1 MKFADLKFKKFI
13 KDAVSEL
20 GFVNT
25 TNVQELVFNK
35 LKSNT
40 NIIVQSATGSGKTH
54 AFLLPIFDKI
64 DVESKTVQ
72 AVIIAPTRELATQL
86 FNVASQIAEFGN
98 IDVRLYIGGASRDN
112 EIRRLNLSQPQVV
125 IGTIGRIYD
134 LAVQANALKIYS
146 AKDLVIDE
154 ADMVFEEKAIIEVDK
169 VLGLIVG
176 NPKFWLFSATLTKG
190 LRQFINKYLSGT
202 DEIIIEEKEL
212 TKSSIEHCFI
222 PCKAKQ
228 KEEVLLKLI
237 DLINP
242 YLLLIFV
249 NTKEKVIELSKHL
262 ASNDIKVAT
271 LHGDLD
277 DRTRRQ
283 TLKRIQEM
291 KYQYIV
297 ASDIASRG
305 IDIQGVSHVINF
317 DLPKDT
323 EFYIHRTGRTARYDQ
338 TGIAFALYDYDDEK
352 YVEFLRK
359 KGLNVKFK
367 KIVNGELVPTKL
379 EKAVGTQKLK
389 EKTDAIHAKHP
400 LPKKVKPGYKKKRM
414 EVIKKEIKKIERE
427 RIEEIYRK
435 KSRNENRKSR

>member
-1 MKFADLKFKKFI
+1 MKFTELKFKPFI
-13 KDAVSEL
+13 EEALNEL
-20 GFVNT
+20 NFVET
-25 TNVQELVFNK
+25 TSVQELVFKK

-54 AFLLPIFDKI
+54 AFLLPIFNRI
-64 DVESKTVQ
+64 DVNSKNVQ
-72 AVIIAPTRELATQL
+72 AVIIPTRELATQL
-86 FNVASQIAEFGN
+86 FNVASQIAKYAD
-98 IDVRLYIGGASRDN
+98 IDVRLYIGGSSRDN
-112 EIRRLNLSQPQVV
+112 EIRRLNISQPQIV
-125 IGTIGRIYD
+125 IGTIGRIHD

-146 AKDLVIDE
+146 ALDLVIDE
-154 ADMVFEEKAIIEVDK
+154 ADMVFEEKAIVEVDK
-169 VLGLIVG
+169 VLSIIVG

-228 KEEVLLKLI
+228 KEDVLLNII
-237 DLINP
+237 DIINP

-249 NTKEKVIELSKHL
+249 NTKEKVIELSKFL
-262 ASNDIKVAT
+262 ANNDIKVAT
-271 LHGDLD
+271 IHGDLD

-283 TLKRIQEM
+283 TLKRIQDM
-291 KYQYIV
+291 QYRYII

-367 KIVNGELVPTKL
+367 KIVNGEFVPTKL
-379 EKAVGTQKLK
+379 EKAIGTQKLK
-389 EKTDAIHAKHP
+389 EKTDAVHAKHP

>member
-1 MKFADLKFKKFI
+1 MKFTELKFKPFI
-13 KDAVSEL
+13 EEALNEL
-20 GFVNT
+20 NFVET
-25 TNVQELVFNK
+25 TSVQELVFKK

-54 AFLLPIFDKI
+54 AFLLPIFNRI
-64 DVESKTVQ
+64 DVNSKNVQ

-86 FNVASQIAEFGN
+86 FNVASQIAKYAD
-98 IDVRLYIGGASRDN
+98 IDVRLYIGGSSRDN
-112 EIRRLNLSQPQVV
+112 EIRRLNISQPQIV
-125 IGTIGRIYD
+125 IGTIGRIHD

-146 AKDLVIDE
+146 ALDLVIDE
-154 ADMVFEEKAIIEVDK
+154 ADMVFEEKAIVEVDK
-169 VLGLIVG
+169 VLSIIVG

-228 KEEVLLKLI
+228 KEDVLLNII
-237 DLINP
+237 DIINP

-249 NTKEKVIELSKHL
+249 NTKEKVIELSKFL
-262 ASNDIKVAT
+262 ANNDIKVAT
-271 LHGDLD
+271 IHGDLD

-283 TLKRIQEM
+283 TLKRIQDM
-291 KYQYIV
+291 QYRYII

-367 KIVNGELVPTKL
+367 KIVNGEFVPTKL
-379 EKAVGTQKLK
+379 EK
-389 EKTDAIHAKHP
+389 P
-400 LPKKVKPGYKKKRM
+400 LEHK
-414 EVIKKEIKKIERE
+414 
-427 RIEEIYRK
+427 
-435 KSRNENRKSR
+435 N